1 MVGGPILIP
10 FLASAFSWLLREAI
24 LKFIVFTSVFA
35 LVSLFAPRAASLLGN
50 FIAPGFLSNAFSG
63 IDSGV
68 WFVLRFFRLDFG
80 VPLIIS
86 AYVSR
91 FLIRRLPVI
100 G

>member
-1 MVGGPILIP
+1 
-10 FLASAFSWLLREAI
+10 
-24 LKFIVFTSVFA
+24 
-35 LVSLFAPRAASLLGN
+35 
-50 FIAPGFLSNAFSG
+50 
-63 IDSGV
+63 
-68 WFVLRFFRLDFG
+68 VLRFFRLDFG

>member
-1 MVGGPILIP
+1 MPAPILIP
-10 FLASAFSWLLREAI
+10 FLASAFSWIFSQAI
-24 LKFIVFTSVFA
+24 VKFIVFTSVFA
-35 LVSLFAPRAASLLGN
+35 LVSIFGPRAASLLGN
-50 FIAPGFLSNAFSG
+50 FISPGFFSDAFSG
-63 IDSGV
+63 IDPGV